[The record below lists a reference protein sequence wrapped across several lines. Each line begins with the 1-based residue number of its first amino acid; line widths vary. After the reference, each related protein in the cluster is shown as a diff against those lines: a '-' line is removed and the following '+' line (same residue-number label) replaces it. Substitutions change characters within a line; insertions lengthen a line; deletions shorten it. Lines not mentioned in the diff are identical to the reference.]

1 MLPIGPQLPGGP
13 SANDLTRE
21 QALYGARLAGVQ
33 DWFLRFANDS
43 WHSAAAKAEEKKKN
57 MRVAGGRVWQDE
69 SLAEWN
75 EHDYRIFVGDL
86 GNEVNEDVLQKAF
99 AHYTSLDK
107 VKVIRDKVTGKS
119 KGFGFVSLLDP
130 IEFLKALKVGGHM
143 CNGWLIEGVESN
155 ALVSKD
161 MQGTYIGNRPCKLK
175 KSNWKQRDM
184 DDRMK
189 KDKKGTIDL
198 IVAQSKGTGQRVK
211 KRKARP
217 ENANRDAKKQNP
229 GAPAP
234 NQPKQW

>member
-13 SANDLTRE
+13 TAKDMTRE
-21 QALYGARLAGVQ
+21 QALYGARSDGAQ
-33 DWFLRFANDS
+33 EWFRRFANVS
-43 WHSAAAKAEEKKKN
+43 WHSAAARAEEKKKN

-75 EHDYRIFVGDL
+75 EHDFRIFVGDL

-99 AHYTSLDK
+99 AHYPSLDK

-130 IEFLKALKVGGHM
+130 IEFLNALKEM
-143 CNGWLIEGVESN
+143 N
-155 ALVSKD
+155 
-161 MQGTYIGNRPCKLK
+161 GTYIGNRPCKLK

-184 DDRMK
+184 DERMK
-189 KDKKGTIDL
+189 KDKKGTVDL
-198 IVAQSKGTGQRVK
+198 IVVQSKGTGQRVK

-229 GAPAP
+229 GAVAPAP
-234 NQPKQW
+234 NHWQQ

>member
-1 MLPIGPQLPGGP
+1 M
-13 SANDLTRE
+13 
-21 QALYGARLAGVQ
+21 
-33 DWFLRFANDS
+33 
-43 WHSAAAKAEEKKKN
+43 
-57 MRVAGGRVWQDE
+57 WQDE
-69 SLAEWN
+69 SLAEWS

-86 GNEVNEDVLQKAF
+86 GNEVSEDVLRKAF
-99 AHYTSLDK
+99 EHFSSLDK

-130 IEFLKALKVGGHM
+130 IEFLKALKEM
-143 CNGWLIEGVESN
+143 N
-155 ALVSKD
+155 
-161 MQGTYIGNRPCKLK
+161 GTYIGNRPCKLK

-184 DDRMK
+184 DERMK

-217 ENANRDAKKQNP
+217 ENANRDAKKPNP

-234 NQPKQW
+234 NQPRWG